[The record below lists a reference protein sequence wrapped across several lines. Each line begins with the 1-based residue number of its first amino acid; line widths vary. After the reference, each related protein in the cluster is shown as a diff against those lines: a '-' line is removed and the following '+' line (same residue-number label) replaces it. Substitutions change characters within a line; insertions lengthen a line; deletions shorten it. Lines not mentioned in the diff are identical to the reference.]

1 MELEKKGKKYI
12 LVKSNGNNNK
22 SFSTESRRKKTET
35 NVVERIVWVKF
46 ACVPPFDG
54 EYSAIS
60 YQNGK
65 YSSSSK

>member
-1 MELEKKGKKYI
+1 MKITTTVSAPNRDE
-12 LVKSNGNNNK
+12 
-22 SFSTESRRKKTET
+22 KKTET

-46 ACVPPFDG
+46 ACGPPFDV

-65 YSSSSK
+65 YSSSIK

>member
-1 MELEKKGKKYI
+1 MELQKKGKKYI
-12 LVKSNGNNNK
+12 LVKSNENNNN

-35 NVVERIVWVKF
+35 DVVERIVWVKF
-46 ACVPPFDG
+46 ACGLPFDV